1 MIRRLRGVSHR
12 GAARGP
18 RHVATASPEAGR
30 RACQPP
36 PRYDR
41 RRSRNG
47 PALPLRNRDHAT
59 VTETP
64 DQANLDFELDAV
76 LSSLVSVRSL
86 VPEDALT
93 APVLGTERMGNGAV
107 IGEHGL
113 VLTIGYLVTEAQTV
127 WITDQAGAAVPGH
140 VMGYDHETGF
150 GLVQALQPF
159 SAPAIELGVSAECD
173 VGDPVVIAGHGSA
186 GPAITGRII
195 AKREFAGYW
204 EYVLDEAL
212 FTAPAHPNWG
222 GAALVGRDGRLLGV
236 GSLLVQTVSS
246 SGEQAGANM
255 MVPIDLLKPI
265 LEDMKN
271 YGRPNR
277 PARPWLG
284 FIVQDAGDQ
293 LVVASVYDGCPADR
307 AGIEAG
313 DLIAEVAGEPVDGL
327 AELFRGVWSIGP
339 AGSEIPLTIV
349 RDGDLRPVVLESID
363 RDARLKRGAV
373 H

>member
-1 MIRRLRGVSHR
+1 M
-12 GAARGP
+12 AE
-18 RHVATASPEAGR
+18 TA
-30 RACQPP
+30 
-36 PRYDR
+36 
-41 RRSRNG
+41 
-47 PALPLRNRDHAT
+47 
-59 VTETP
+59 
-64 DQANLDFELDAV
+64 DQVDLDFDLDTV

-93 APVLGTERMGNGAV
+93 ASILGTERMGNGAV

-140 VMGYDHETGF
+140 VMGYDQETGF
-150 GLVQALQPF
+150 GLVQALQPLP
-159 SAPAIELGVSAECD
+159 APAIELGVSAGCD
-173 VGDPVVIAGHGSA
+173 VGDPVVIAGHDSA
-186 GPAITGRII
+186 GPAIKGHVI

-222 GAALVGRDGRLLGV
+222 GAALVGRDGRLLGI

-246 SGEQAGANM
+246 GGEQAGANM
-255 MVPIDLLKPI
+255 VVPIDLLKPI
-265 LEDMKN
+265 LEDMMS

-284 FIVQDAGDQ
+284 FLVQDAGGR

-313 DLIAEVAGEPVDGL
+313 DLIVEVAGDPVDEL
-327 AELFRGVWSIGP
+327 AELFRRIWNIGP
-339 AGSEIPLTIV
+339 AGSEVPLTIV
-349 RDGDLRPVVLESID
+349 RDGGPRPVVVESAD
-363 RDARLKRGAV
+363 RDAHLKRGAV